1 MMKDNQLVLVQ
12 TTHSHYRNGIS
23 AINFFFN
30 GIEVDLLWNWIYP
43 FYVFFTSVFSWG
55 WTLGLGFI
63 VFLALGWFFSPYV
76 LSILCCFLSGLIC
89 IYGDLWGLE
98 PKNVGLSEVE
108 KNSGDVMNKTMGE
121 PATTIDLVTEG

>member
-1 MMKDNQLVLVQ
+1 M
-12 TTHSHYRNGIS
+12 
-23 AINFFFN
+23 
-30 GIEVDLLWNWIYP
+30 DLLWNWIYP
-43 FYVFFTSVFSWG
+43 FYVFSYISFF
-55 WTLGLGFI
+55 LGLDFGFGFYCF
-63 VFLALGWFFSPYV
+63 FLALGWFVFPYV